1 MRQDLPDGMMVG
13 MTAKAKIAVTV
24 PEELVE
30 AARRA
35 VQSGRAT
42 SVSAYVTEA
51 LRERVQLDDLAAL
64 LDAMLAANGGPLTA
78 AERREIDRAAG
89 WQ

>member
-1 MRQDLPDGMMVG
+1 MGGMMIG

-24 PEELVE
+24 PADLVE

-35 VQSGRAT
+35 VRFGRAA

-51 LRERVQLDDLAAL
+51 LRERLQHDDLAGL
-64 LDAMLAANGGPLTA
+64 LEEMLAETGGPMTE
-78 AERREIDRAAG
+78 AERREIDRMAG
-89 WQ
+89 WD